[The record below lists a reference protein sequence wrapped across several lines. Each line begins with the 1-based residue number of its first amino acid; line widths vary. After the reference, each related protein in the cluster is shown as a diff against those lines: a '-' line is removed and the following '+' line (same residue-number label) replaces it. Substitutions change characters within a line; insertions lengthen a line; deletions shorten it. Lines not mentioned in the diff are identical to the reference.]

1 MQELFGNVTSQLN
14 PLFRFFGILNFVLFF
29 KKKTQL
35 NSNQELFDKGANY
48 HLQISTVS
56 DRSNAISGIASARSR
71 IVSFEEN

>member
-1 MQELFGNVTSQLN
+1 LFCFL
-14 PLFRFFGILNFVLFF
+14 